1 MKIRTK
7 KHNNL
12 NFYNLT
18 DVLNYLELEG
28 KITETEKYNLEKK
41 FIQFLGKEMSKNII
55 SFLFYGNEELYFQQ
69 FYFYRVI
76 SFLNAKKRHE
86 IVNMEIYGMAQH
98 PDKSVY
104 KNIFTYV

>member
-1 MKIRTK
+1 MKIK
-7 KHNNL
+7 FKEHKGL
-12 NFYNLT
+12 KYFNLT

-76 SFLNAKKRHE
+76 SFLTAKKRHE

-98 PDKSVY
+98 PEKSVY